1 MLTHRVRLQIGAFV
15 VVALLGV
22 SYVGARYAG
31 LQRLFGPSGYVVKA
45 DLADSGGIF
54 TNAEVT
60 YRGVTVGRVRQLR
73 LTADGVQ
80 ADLDIDPS
88 APKIPSDT
96 RAVVADRSAVG
107 EQFID
112 LRPIRDGGPY
122 LVDGTVISQQRTE
135 TPPPVEGLLTNLD
148 TFASSVPTDSLRTVV
163 DQLDIAFQGAGPNL
177 QRLLDSTRALTQSAS
192 DHLPQT
198 QRLLSDGRTVL
209 ATQND
214 EASAIKSFSRDLAT
228 LAGQFKKSDPDL
240 RGVIGSAPQ
249 AGAQLDGLLR
259 ESGHNLGVVVANLLT
274 TSNVFLTRRD
284 GLEQIMVTYPLTI
297 AGGYTVVPGDGTAHF
312 GLALNAFDPPPCTKG
327 YEGTDKR
334 PGNET
339 TPDALNAKAY
349 CAEPKGSPTD
359 VRGAQNAP
367 HGGRTSATAA
377 PNEQAGSS
385 PDGWNTAS
393 SGRNT
398 LPGFLGLPGLPPGPR
413 TLAQLLGLP
422 G

>member
-1 MLTHRVRLQIGAFV
+1 MLSHRVRLQIGAFV
-15 VVALLGV
+15 VIALLGV

-31 LQRLFGPSGYVVKA
+31 LERLFGPSGYVVKA

-60 YRGVTVGRVRQLR
+60 YRGVTVGRVGQLR
-73 LTADGVQ
+73 LTADGIQ
-80 ADLDIDPS
+80 ADLQIDPS

-107 EQFID
+107 EQYVD
-112 LRPIRDGGPY
+112 LRPNRDGGPY
-122 LVDGTVISQQRTE
+122 LADGSQIAQQRTE

-148 TFASSVPTDSLRTVV
+148 TFAASVPTDSLRTVV
-163 DQLDIAFQGAGPNL
+163 DELDTAFQGAGPNL
-177 QRLLDSTRALTQSAS
+177 QRLLDSQRALVGAAS

-198 QRLLSDGRTVL
+198 ERLLSDGRTVL
-209 ATQND
+209 GTQND

-240 RGVIGSAPQ
+240 RGLITSAPQ
-249 AGAQLDGLLR
+249 AGSQFDGLLR

-274 TSNVFLTRRD
+274 TSNVFLTRTN
-284 GLEQIMVTYPLTI
+284 GLEQVFVTYPLAV

-312 GLALNAFDPPPCTKG
+312 GMALNSFDPPPCTKG
-327 YEGTDKR
+327 YEGTQKR
-334 PGNET
+334 PGNAT
-339 TPDALNAKAY
+339 NPDPLNTRAY
-349 CAEPKGSPTD
+349 CAEPAGSPSD

-367 HGGRTSATAA
+367 RGGRAPAASAPSDQT
-377 PNEQAGSS
+377 NSQSGWSAGG
-385 PDGWNTAS
+385 PGQNP
-393 SGRNT
+393 
-398 LPGFLGLPGLPPGPR
+398 LPGVLGLPGMQGPT
-413 TLAQLLGLP
+413 TLAQLLGLR